1 MISMLLADSE
11 LELVPKEIVGYPAVR
26 LNAKKR
32 NKSPAKSLLDASL
45 HHSAMRALPMG
56 DRRGRPDI
64 AHVFLLV
71 ALESVLNRMGQ
82 LSVCIH
88 TRNNEMITIDPMTRI
103 PKNYPRFVGLME
115 SLFEAGSVPE
125 REPLIV
131 MHRDHDIDAC
141 IGEIPHEKVILL
153 SPNGRR
159 VKLSDYVTGCDGAL
173 FILGGFPK
181 GDFISDVR
189 SKADETISI
198 YEESL
203 PVWTVASEILVN
215 YENHLLERSER
226 IGL

>member
-11 LELVPKEIVGYPAVR
+11 LELVPREIVGYPAVR
-26 LNAKKR
+26 LNAKRR

-64 AHVFLLV
+64 VHVFLLV
-71 ALESVLNRMGQ
+71 ALESVLNRAGQ
-82 LSVCIH
+82 LRVYIH
-88 TRNNEMITIDPMTRI
+88 TRNNEMISIDPTTRI

-115 SLFEAGSVPE
+115 SLFEKGSVPE

-131 MHRDHDIDAC
+131 MQRDRDIGAC

-153 SPNGRR
+153 STGGRR
-159 VKLSDYVTGCDGAL
+159 VRLSDYVKECDNAL

-181 GDFISDVR
+181 GEFISDVL
-189 SKADETISI
+189 SEADDTISI

-215 YENHLLERSER
+215 YENHVLEGSTAPS
-226 IGL
+226 

>member
-1 MISMLLADSE
+1 MIHMLLADSE
-11 LELVPKEIVGYPAVR
+11 LELVPREIMGYPAVR

-64 AHVFLLV
+64 VHLFLLV

-82 LSVCIH
+82 LRVCIH
-88 TRNNEMITIDPMTRI
+88 TRNNEMITLDPTTRI

-131 MHRDHDIDAC
+131 MQRDRNISAC
-141 IGEIPHEKVILL
+141 IREIPHEKVVLL
-153 SPNGRR
+153 SPDGKR
-159 VKLSDYVTGCDGAL
+159 VRLSDYVRGCDGAL

-181 GDFISDVR
+181 GEFLSDVR
-189 SKADETISI
+189 SEADDTISI

-215 YENHLLERSER
+215 YENHVLEEM
-226 IGL
+226 

>member
-11 LELVPKEIVGYPAVR
+11 LELVPREIVGYPAVR
-26 LNAKKR
+26 LNAKRR

-64 AHVFLLV
+64 VHVFLLV

-82 LSVCIH
+82 LRVYIH
-88 TRNNEMITIDPMTRI
+88 TRNNEMISIDPTTRI

-115 SLFEAGSVPE
+115 SLFEKGSVPE

-131 MHRDHDIDAC
+131 MQSDRDIGGCID
-141 IGEIPHEKVILL
+141 EIPHEKVILL
-153 SPNGRR
+153 SPEGRR
-159 VKLSDYVTGCDGAL
+159 VRLSDYVNECDNAL

-181 GDFISDVR
+181 GEFISDVR
-189 SKADETISI
+189 SRADDTISI

-203 PVWTVASEILVN
+203 PVWTVAAEILVN
-215 YENHLLERSER
+215 YENHLLEAGQS
-226 IGL
+226 GLE

>member
-64 AHVFLLV
+64 VHIFLLV

-82 LSVCIH
+82 LRVCIH
-88 TRNNEMITIDPMTRI
+88 TRNNEMITIDPATRI

-115 SLFEAGSVPE
+115 SLFEAGSVPD
-125 REPLIV
+125 REPLLV
-131 MHRDHDIDAC
+131 MHRDRDIDAC
-141 IGEIPHEKVILL
+141 IREMPHEKVVLL
-153 SPNGRR
+153 SPDGRR
-159 VKLSDYVTGCDGAL
+159 VRLSDHVRGCDGAL

-189 SKADETISI
+189 SQADDTISI
-198 YEESL
+198 YGESL

-215 YENHLLERSER
+215 YENHVLETEQ
-226 IGL
+226 